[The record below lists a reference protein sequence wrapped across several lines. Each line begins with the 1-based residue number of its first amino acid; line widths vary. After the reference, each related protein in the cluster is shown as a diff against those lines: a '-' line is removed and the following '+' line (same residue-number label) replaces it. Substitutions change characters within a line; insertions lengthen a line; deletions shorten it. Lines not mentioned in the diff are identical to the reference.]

1 MKNILFYFEYIILT
15 LIIGSCILIAT
26 IIDIVVKAFSAIVYL
41 FIYTIRAIF
50 ELLFKKR
57 YNCKFIKKLYIL
69 GGEWSSVDYYPLIN
83 FIFKHG

>member
-15 LIIGSCILIAT
+15 LIIGLCILIAT
-26 IIDIVVKAFSAIVYL
+26 IIDVIVKIFSAIVYL

-50 ELLFKKR
+50 ELFFKKK
-57 YNCKFIKKLYIL
+57 YNCKLIKKLYTL

>member
-15 LIIGSCILIAT
+15 LIIGLCILIAS
-26 IIDIVVKAFSAIVYL
+26 IIDVIVKIFSAIVYL
-41 FIYTIRAIF
+41 FIYTIRVIF
-50 ELLFKKR
+50 ELLFKKK
-57 YNCKFIKKLYIL
+57 YNCKLIKKLYTL